1 MPLRTRFGGFL
12 FCPGALVNAQGGA
25 QECLPKRKPGKPC
38 DPSRF
43 TEFVVPATDS
53 LPSKRN
59 YFLRRPGPQEYI
71 GCTRFKFGHKGKNM
85 PRLIILPK
93 GQGIRQVNIKGSLT
107 TIGRKEGNSLVLDSD
122 RISRTHAVID
132 WDGDNY
138 TVIDT
143 GSRNGTYVNGRRVRR
158 QMLRNGDMISIGD
171 CEIRF
176 LFDTRAMSEEAAL
189 RLVTIPGALAD
200 LDAMAAAA
208 RKRAQ
213 APAI

>member
-1 MPLRTRFGGFL
+1 
-12 FCPGALVNAQGGA
+12 
-25 QECLPKRKPGKPC
+25 
-38 DPSRF
+38 
-43 TEFVVPATDS
+43 
-53 LPSKRN
+53 
-59 YFLRRPGPQEYI
+59 
-71 GCTRFKFGHKGKNM
+71 M

-200 LDAMAAAA
+200 LDAMVAAA
-208 RKRAQ
+208 RKRAHES
-213 APAI
+213 AI